1 MCKKLKYLEMAE
13 CLYKWYNDKIV
24 PPCFFN
30 QEQNFVL
37 AR

>member
-1 MCKKLKYLEMAE
+1 MAE

-24 PPCFFN
+24 PLRFFN